1 MAIVIVAC
9 KRRPGGKPGVGA
21 KVERLTQSD
30 WPSRTTRFDQVVI
43 GSESLPG
50 NSPPNMITSSDS
62 SQAVRKPSNERK
74 ISVLLVEDHQVL
86 RDSLTVLLKGAGD
99 IVVQDAVATAGEALQ
114 KLSRDID
121 LVILDISLP
130 DRDGIWL
137 TRKIKALYPRLP
149 VLVLT
154 MHEGENFV
162 ISALEAG
169 VDGYLTKWA
178 GQQELLRAIRAVARD
193 GSYLQTRIAPLVVQ
207 ALRRREARRRTAFSD
222 REHEIAKCL
231 VNGLSNSEIAE
242 RIRLSVSTVK
252 SDLRSLYSKLEVSG
266 RSEAVA
272 AVVEKGIAH
281 RD

>member
-1 MAIVIVAC
+1 M
-9 KRRPGGKPGVGA
+9 
-21 KVERLTQSD
+21 
-30 WPSRTTRFDQVVI
+30 VI
-43 GSESLPG
+43 GSRSLSG
-50 NSPPNMITSSDS
+50 NSLPNMILSSDDCQS
-62 SQAVRKPSNERK
+62 GRKTAAERK
-74 ISVLLVEDHQVL
+74 ISVLLGEDHQVL
-86 RDSLTVLLKGAGD
+86 RDSLTVLLKSTAD
-99 IVVQDAVATAGEALQ
+99 IEVRDAVATAEEALS
-114 KLSRDID
+114 KLSRELG

-130 DRDGIWL
+130 GRDGIWL
-137 TRKIKALYPRLP
+137 TRKIKSLYPRLP

-154 MHEGENFV
+154 MHEGEHFV

-178 GQQELLRAIRAVARD
+178 GQQELLRAIRSVARN

-207 ALRRREARRRTAFSD
+207 ALRQREARRHTAFSD
-222 REHEIAKCL
+222 REAEIARCL
-231 VNGLSNSEIAE
+231 VKGLSNSEIAE

-272 AVVEKGIAH
+272 AVVEKGIAC